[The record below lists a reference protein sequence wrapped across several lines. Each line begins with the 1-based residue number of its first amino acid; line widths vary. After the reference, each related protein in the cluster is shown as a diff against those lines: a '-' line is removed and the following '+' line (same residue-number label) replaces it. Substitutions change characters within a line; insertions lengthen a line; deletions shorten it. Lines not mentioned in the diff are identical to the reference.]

1 MLLNFQRGSSVSG
14 NFMHEFVSCMK
25 NETDHKQE
33 VQRFFIF
40 LLWSISGLHLA
51 FLFLFSHIL
60 SKYSLL
66 KSLLCLSTPH
76 QPLSSCLGWGLVFAS
91 RPSCFFSLLSFS
103 SDTCMLYSLV
113 PLSLTI
119 LLFFF
124 RGISRIS
131 REETSDSLCEGND
144 CQ

>member
-1 MLLNFQRGSSVSG
+1 
-14 NFMHEFVSCMK
+14 MHEFVSCMK

-33 VQRFFIF
+33 VQRFF
-40 LLWSISGLHLA
+40 LWSISGLHLA

-66 KSLLCLSTPH
+66 KIVLCLSFCLRLICLLVHVSVGVLSLPRV
-76 QPLSSCLGWGLVFAS
+76 PLVSSH
-91 RPSCFFSLLSFS
+91 FSLLFS
-103 SDTCMLYSLV
+103 LQTLV
-113 PLSLTI
+113 CFTHLCPSPSI

-124 RGISRIS
+124 KGISRIS